1 MKKIFITISAAV
13 SLFALSSCQK
23 WMDINKDGDRIAET
37 AAPIDLLLTNVT
49 VNTGFAG
56 GSDLYRYSNLI
67 MQQFSGQTT
76 GGETQTQQYE
86 KYLLQSADVNNLWGT
101 AYASTL
107 NDCEVIIRLANAQ
120 NLPYYRGVAKL
131 LKAYNYQQLVDAFG
145 DIPFSETQQTS
156 ANTSPKY
163 DAGATI
169 YTSLLTMI
177 DEAITDLNTTS
188 AGIAPGNNST
198 IYTGS
203 FATKKA
209 NWIKFGNTLKLRLLI
224 HYSKMNKADCV
235 AKINALITS
244 AGANF
249 FTANADNFEMPFFN
263 VTNRQN
269 PIHQFEINR
278 TNYLFPNKFMVN
290 AMNAKSDPRRPFY
303 FTAFPFGSSTYV
315 GAQAAD
321 PASQKYSRI
330 HTYLRG
336 VGTGGTAKSDG
347 SIDPLPATGG
357 VLYDGTA
364 PQRMLTFAEYNFIR
378 AEAALY
384 GATGD
389 AQVFFTAG
397 ITASMQAAG
406 VAAGDI
412 TTYLAANGT
421 LTGTADQKLAQVIGE
436 KYIANYGVP
445 MEAWS
450 DWRRTGYPAITKVSN
465 AVTADIPRSLPY
477 PQSEVDAN
485 RNFPG
490 QKASL
495 LVPVFWDK

>member
-1 MKKIFITISAAV
+1 MKKILITISAAV
-13 SLFALSSCQK
+13 SLLAFSSCQK

-67 MQQFSGQTT
+67 MQHFSGQTT

-86 KYLLQSADVNNLWGT
+86 KYLIQSSDVNNLWGT
-101 AYASTL
+101 AYATTL

-131 LKAYNYQQLVDAFG
+131 LKAFNYQQLVDAFG
-145 DIPFSETQQTS
+145 DVPFSETQQTS

-169 YTSLLTMI
+169 YTSLLSMI

-188 AGIAPGNNST
+188 ASIAPGTNST
-198 IYTGS
+198 IYSGAFST
-203 FATKKA
+203 TKA

-224 HYSKMNKADCV
+224 HYSKLNKADCV
-235 AKINALITS
+235 AKINALIATS
-244 AGANF
+244 GVTF
-249 FTANADNFEMPFFN
+249 FASNTDNFEMPFFN

-278 TNYLFPNKFMVN
+278 TNYMFPNKFLVG
-290 AMNAKSDPRRPFY
+290 AMNAKADPRRPFF
-303 FTAFPFGSSTYV
+303 FTAFPFGSTTYV
-315 GAQAAD
+315 GALAAD

-336 VGTGGTAKSDG
+336 VGTGGTAKADG
-347 SIDPLPATGG
+347 SLDPLPATGG
-357 VLYDGTA
+357 ILYDGTA
-364 PQRMLTFAEYNFIR
+364 PQRLLTFAEYNFIR

-389 AQVFFTAG
+389 AQAFFTAG

-412 TTYLAANGT
+412 TTYLTANGT
-421 LTGTADQKLAQVIGE
+421 LTGTADQKLAQIIGE
-436 KYIANYGVP
+436 KYVANYGVP

-490 QKASL
+490 QKSSL